1 MSIDE
6 NFSVVVRALEIHR
19 DKLVEMNRRNAASE
33 IMCGIG
39 IMDQIRH
46 EQIEELNEAI
56 NWYLKRNKND

>member
-1 MSIDE
+1 MSADE
-6 NFSVVVRALEIHR
+6 EFSVVVHALSTYR

-33 IMCGIG
+33 IMCGMG

-56 NWYLKRNKND
+56 DWYRKRNKDD

>member
-1 MSIDE
+1 MSVDE
-6 NFSVVVRALEIHR
+6 ESSVVVRALEIHR

-33 IMCGIG
+33 ILCGMG

-56 NWYLKRNKND
+56 DWYRKRNKDD